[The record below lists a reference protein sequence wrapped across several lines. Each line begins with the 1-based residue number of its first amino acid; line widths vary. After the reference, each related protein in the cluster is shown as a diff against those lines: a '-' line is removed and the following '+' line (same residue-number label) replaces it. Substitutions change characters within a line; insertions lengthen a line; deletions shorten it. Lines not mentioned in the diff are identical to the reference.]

1 MKKGLAVTVLFFLSL
16 CLHGQVLR
24 DLNYN
29 YLYDPELPFQF
40 SWKILS
46 TSDGYS
52 VYYELILNDTING
65 DTTLSIEWTLRNSLA
80 ERKGKL
86 VETQPE
92 VFEKRKG
99 KIEGVLRLTNVT
111 APFLAAR
118 IDSESKKK
126 TWAYY
131 TPLTTS
137 KSIHFAK
144 NKHITLTNYIQ
155 KGKPLTIEGFTPS
168 KPLLVSY
175 YKDIFP
181 AASPVFAVT
190 QGAVSPTMKVD
201 SSFRLTASTPVTFF
215 QKGLYLTKHD
225 DPKAHGFT
233 FRVEDDYPKLG
244 RLETLV
250 GPLIYV
256 TTKDEYEKLLQAGN
270 DKKKF
275 DQVILGITGNSERAK
290 SFMRSYFKRVE
301 FANKQFT
308 SYKEG
313 WKTDRGMV
321 YIIYGPPDVVY
332 LSEGRE
338 VWEYRGERLSQR
350 FQFVRSE
357 TIFDPN
363 NFVLIRNK
371 AFQRLWLEK
380 VDLWRK
386 ARF

>member
-1 MKKGLAVTVLFFLSL
+1 
-16 CLHGQVLR
+16 
-24 DLNYN
+24 
-29 YLYDPELPFQF
+29 
-40 SWKILS
+40 
-46 TSDGYS
+46 
-52 VYYELILNDTING
+52 VYYAKI
-65 DTTLSIEWTLRNSLA
+65 S
-80 ERKGKL
+80 
-86 VETQPE
+86 QP
-92 VFEKRKG
+92 
-99 KIEGVLRLTNVT
+99 
-111 APFLAAR
+111 
-118 IDSESKKK
+118 
-126 TWAYY
+126 
-131 TPLTTS
+131 
-137 KSIHFAK
+137 KSIHFIK
-144 NKHITLTNYIQ
+144 ENSVVLTNYIQ
-155 KGKPLTIEGFTPS
+155 KGKPVELKGFDAS
-168 KPLLVSY
+168 KPVLISF
-175 YKDIFP
+175 YKDVFP

-201 SSFRLTASTPVTFF
+201 SSFRVSASSPITFY

-225 DPKAHGFT
+225 NNAAHGFT

-244 RLETLV
+244 RLETLL
-250 GPLIYV
+250 GPLIYI
-256 TTKDEYEKLLQAGN
+256 TTKDENEKLLQAGG

-275 DQVILGITGNSERAK
+275 DPVILGITGNSERAK
-290 SFMRSYFKRVE
+290 TFMRSYFKRVE

-321 YIIYGPPDVVY
+321 YIIYGAPDVVY
-332 LSEGRE
+332 ISEGRE

-350 FQFVRSE
+350 FQFIKSE

>member
-1 MKKGLAVTVLFFLSL
+1 MKKGLAVTVLFFLSF
-16 CLHGQVLR
+16 CLQGQVLR

-29 YLYDPELPFQF
+29 YLYDPDLPFQIN
-40 SWKILS
+40 WKILS
-46 TSDGYS
+46 TAAGYS
-52 VYYELILNDTING
+52 VYYELILNDSIKG

-86 VETQPE
+86 VETSAE
-92 VFEKRKG
+92 ILEKKNW
-99 KIEGVLRLTNVT
+99 KEEGVLRLTNAT
-111 APFLAAR
+111 APFLAVKITSDAQ
-118 IDSESKKK
+118 KKI
-126 TWAYY
+126 WAYY
-131 TPLTTS
+131 TQLAQA
-137 KSIHFAK
+137 KSIHFIKDNRAV
-144 NKHITLTNYIQ
+144 LTNYVK
-155 KGKPLTIEGFTPS
+155 KGKPLTIEGFNQS

-175 YKDIFP
+175 YKDVFP

-201 SSFRLTASTPVTFF
+201 SSFRLSASSPISFF

-225 DPKAHGFT
+225 DVAAHGFT

-250 GPLIYV
+250 GPLVYI

-301 FANKQFT
+301 FANKRFT

>member
-1 MKKGLAVTVLFFLSL
+1 MKKTLALSL
-16 CLHGQVLR
+16 LLFTSLWLHGQVLR
-24 DLNYN
+24 DQNYS
-29 YLYDPELPFQF
+29 YLYNPESPFQF
-40 SWKILS
+40 NWKVFS
-46 TSDGYS
+46 TADGYS
-52 VYYELILNDTING
+52 VYYELILNDTLQS
-65 DTTLSIEWTLRNSLA
+65 DSSLTFEWTLRNSLA

-86 VETQPE
+86 IENTPE
-92 VFEKRKG
+92 ILEKKQW
-99 KIEGVLRLTNVT
+99 KTEGLLKLPNTD
-111 APFLAAR
+111 APFLAVKISTDA
-118 IDSESKKK
+118 EKKM
-126 TWAYY
+126 WIYY
-131 TPLTTS
+131 TPLS
-137 KSIHFAK
+137 QAK
-144 NKHITLTNYIQ
+144 AVYLAKDKDALLTNYTNLGI
-155 KGKPLTIEGFTPS
+155 PLTIEGFNPS
-168 KPLLVSY
+168 KPLMVSY
-175 YKDIFP
+175 YKDVFP

-201 SSFRLTASTPVTFF
+201 SSFKVSESTPITFY

-225 DPKAHGFT
+225 DPQAHGVT

-244 RLETLV
+244 KLETLI
-250 GPLIYV
+250 GPLIYI
-256 TTKDEYEKLLQAGN
+256 TTKDEYQKLLQAGN

-290 SFMRSYFKRVE
+290 IFMRNYFKRVE

-308 SYKEG
+308 SFKEG

-321 YIIYGPPDVVY
+321 FIVYGPPDVVY

-338 VWEYRGERLSQR
+338 VWEYRGERLLQR
-350 FQFVRSE
+350 FQFVRAE

-371 AFQRLWLEK
+371 AFQRLWLDR

>member
-1 MKKGLAVTVLFFLSL
+1 MKKVLTVSFLFLTSL
-16 CLHGQVLR
+16 CLQGQVLR

-29 YLYDPELPFQF
+29 YLYDPDLPFQF
-40 SWKILS
+40 NWKILS
-46 TSDGYS
+46 TADGYS
-52 VYYELILNDTING
+52 VYYELILNDTLQS
-65 DTTLSIEWTLRNSLA
+65 DSSFTLEWTLRNSLA
-80 ERKGKL
+80 ERKGKP
-86 VETQPE
+86 VETNPE
-92 VFEKRKG
+92 ILVKKSW
-99 KIEGVLRLTNVT
+99 KTEGVLKLSNVT
-111 APFLAAR
+111 APFLAVK
-118 IDSESKKK
+118 IDNDAQKKM
-126 TWAYY
+126 WAYY
-131 TPLTTS
+131 TELDQA
-137 KSIHFAK
+137 KSIHFIK
-144 NKHITLTNYIQ
+144 NNRITLTNYVQ
-155 KGKPLTIEGFTPS
+155 KGKPQNIEGFDSS
-168 KPLLVSY
+168 KPLLISY
-175 YKDIFP
+175 YKDVFP

-201 SSFRLTASTPVTFF
+201 SSFKVTTSSPVTFY

-225 DPKAHGFT
+225 EATAHGFT

-250 GPLIYV
+250 GPLIYI

-301 FANKQFT
+301 FANKRFT

-313 WKTDRGMV
+313 WKTDRGMA

-338 VWEYRGERLSQR
+338 VWEYRGERLAQR

>member
-1 MKKGLAVTVLFFLSL
+1 MKKVLAVSLLFFTSL

-24 DLNYN
+24 DQNYN
-29 YLYDPELPFQF
+29 YLYDPDLHFQF
-40 SWKILS
+40 NWKIIS
-46 TSDGYS
+46 TSEGYS
-52 VYYELILNDTING
+52 VYYELILNDTLQS
-65 DTTLSIEWTLRNSLA
+65 DSSLTLEWTLRNSLA
-80 ERKGKL
+80 ERKGKP
-86 VETQPE
+86 VETNPE
-92 VFEKRKG
+92 ILVKK
-99 KIEGVLRLTNVT
+99 KWKTEGVLRLTNVT
-111 APFLAAR
+111 VPFLAVKIENDAQ
-118 IDSESKKK
+118 KKM
-126 TWAYY
+126 WAYY
-131 TPLTTS
+131 AQLDQA
-137 KSIHFAK
+137 KSIHFVK
-144 NKHITLTNYIQ
+144 DSRVITTNYVQ
-155 KGKPLTIEGFTPS
+155 KGKPLTINGFDQA
-168 KPLLVSY
+168 KPLLISY
-175 YKDIFP
+175 YKDVFP

-201 SSFRLTASTPVTFF
+201 SSFKLSASSPVTFF

-225 DPKAHGFT
+225 DNAAHGFT

-244 RLETLV
+244 RLETLL
-250 GPLIYV
+250 GPLIYI
-256 TTKDEYEKLLQAGN
+256 TTKDEYEKLLQAGT

-301 FANKQFT
+301 FANKRFT

>member
-1 MKKGLAVTVLFFLSL
+1 MKKVLAVSLFFFTSL
-16 CLHGQVLR
+16 CLQGQVLR

-29 YLYDPELPFQF
+29 YLYDPDLPFQF

-46 TSDGYS
+46 TDGGFS
-52 VYYELILNDTING
+52 VHYELTMNDTLQS
-65 DTTLSIEWTLRNSLA
+65 DTNLIIEWSLRNSLS
-80 ERKGKL
+80 ERKGTSVEASPEIL
-86 VETQPE
+86 VKKSWKT
-92 VFEKRKG
+92 
-99 KIEGVLRLTNVT
+99 EGVLRLTNVS
-111 APFLAAR
+111 APFLAAK
-118 IDSESKKK
+118 ITNDAQKKM
-126 TWAYY
+126 WAYY
-131 TPLTTS
+131 VQLDQA
-137 KSIHFAK
+137 KSIHFVK
-144 NKHITLTNYIQ
+144 DKRVITTNYVQ
-155 KGKPLTIEGFTPS
+155 KGKPLTIEGFDSS

-175 YKDIFP
+175 YKNVFP

-201 SSFRLTASTPVTFF
+201 SSFKVSASSPVTFY

-225 DPKAHGFT
+225 DNPAHGFT

-250 GPLIYV
+250 GPLMYI

-301 FANKQFT
+301 FANRLFT

-357 TIFDPN
+357 TIFDPY

-371 AFQRLWLEK
+371 AFQKLWLEK